1 MKKINKLLLG
11 VFIGMGLS
19 ILMITLM
26 AATPAPPASY
36 GNITYVTSRDGMKI
50 YHYGNHVIVKT
61 NNAVSISR

>member
-26 AATPAPPASY
+26 AATPAPPSSY
-36 GNITYVTSRDGMKI
+36 GNISYITQRDGMKI
-50 YHYGNHVIVKT
+50 YHYGNFVIVKT

>member
-1 MKKINKLLLG
+1 
-11 VFIGMGLS
+11 MGLS

-36 GNITYVTSRDGMKI
+36 GNITYITSRDGMKI

>member
-26 AATPAPPASY
+26 AAAPAPTAA
-36 GNITYVTSRDGMKI
+36 GNITYITSRDGMKI
-50 YHYGNHVIVKT
+50 YHYNNYVIVKT
-61 NNAVSISR
+61 NNAVSITR